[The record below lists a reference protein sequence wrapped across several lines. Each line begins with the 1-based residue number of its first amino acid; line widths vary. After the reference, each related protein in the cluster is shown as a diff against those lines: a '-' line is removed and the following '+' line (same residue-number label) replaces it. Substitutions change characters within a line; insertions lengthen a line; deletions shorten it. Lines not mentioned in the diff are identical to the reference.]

1 MKDPSDAEAMPGE
14 PVEDLEDGDGEEK
27 LKKTAKI
34 KERKYDDDEE
44 SLSACTKLKIVFMMA
59 LICVGIFGVIVLSW
73 WVFAKVVE
81 KNAIDDPV
89 LAAADEGA
97 PAAAAPITP
106 DCSWIQ
112 VIWYQFGFGNC

>member
-73 WVFAKVVE
+73 WIFAKVVE
-81 KNAIDDPV
+81 KNAIDHP
-89 LAAADEGA
+89 A
-97 PAAAAPITP
+97 PAAAPSSTP

-112 VIWYQFGFGNC
+112 EIWYQFGFGNC